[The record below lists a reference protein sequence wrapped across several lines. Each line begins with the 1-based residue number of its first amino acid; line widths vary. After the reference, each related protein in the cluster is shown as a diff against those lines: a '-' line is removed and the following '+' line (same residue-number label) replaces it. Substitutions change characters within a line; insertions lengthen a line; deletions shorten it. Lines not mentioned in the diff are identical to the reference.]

1 MFSSL
6 ASELV
11 GARQLVRQDGGRPAQ
26 IAGRNWSTSY
36 VSSNH
41 EIPPLPD
48 GISWY
53 IISAMIDRQTDIRLV
68 RNALRRSRVVA
79 LLGPRQCGKTT
90 LARQFVA
97 ADSINYFDLEDPE
110 GVARLTEP
118 NTALRPLK
126 GLVVIDEIQRRPE
139 LFPLLRVLADRK
151 PLPARFLILGSA
163 APDLLSQSSE
173 TLAGRLETVLL
184 EGFRLGDLG
193 PRAQGRLWLR
203 GGFPLAY
210 TARSEGDSVAW
221 RRQFLQTFL
230 ERDIPQLGIQIPAVA
245 LRRFWNMLAHYHAQ
259 TWNGAELARALA
271 VSESTVRRYLDLLT
285 GVFMLRQLPPWFENL
300 SKRQVKA
307 PKVFVRDSGL
317 LHALLGI
324 ANQRDLEL
332 HPKVGASWEGYA
344 VEEVLK
350 ALQPDEAYYWA
361 THQGAEIDLVL
372 FKHGRRL
379 GVECKR
385 KDAPTLTPSM
395 RIALNDLNLDRLV
408 VVYPGKRRY
417 ALSDQVEVIPLVEMV
432 AAVGG
437 AASLFK
443 KPRR

>member
-1 MFSSL
+1 
-6 ASELV
+6 
-11 GARQLVRQDGGRPAQ
+11 
-26 IAGRNWSTSY
+26 
-36 VSSNH
+36 
-41 EIPPLPD
+41 
-48 GISWY
+48 
-53 IISAMIDRQTDIRLV
+53 
-68 RNALRRSRVVA
+68 
-79 LLGPRQCGKTT
+79 
-90 LARQFVA
+90 
-97 ADSINYFDLEDPE
+97 
-110 GVARLTEP
+110 
-118 NTALRPLK
+118 
-126 GLVVIDEIQRRPE
+126 
-139 LFPLLRVLADRK
+139 
-151 PLPARFLILGSA
+151 
-163 APDLLSQSSE
+163 
-173 TLAGRLETVLL
+173 VLL

-230 ERDIPQLGIQIPAVA
+230 ERDIPQLGIQIPAAA
-245 LRRFWNMLAHYHAQ
+245 LRRSWIMLAHYHAQ

-271 VSESTVRRYLDLLT
+271 VSESTVSRYLDLLT
-285 GVFMLRQLPPWFENL
+285 GVFMVRQLQPWFENP
-300 SKRQVKA
+300 SKRQVRA

-350 ALQPDEAYYWA
+350 ALQPDGAYYWA

-379 GVECKR
+379 GLECKR

-408 VVYPGKRRY
+408 VVYPGERRY
-417 ALSDQVEVIPLVEMV
+417 VLADRVEVIPLTEMV
-432 AAVGG
+432 AADGD
-437 AASLFK
+437 AENLFK